1 MRLLSAVST
10 CIIFFGAAAVYAEQS
25 PATGTAPQA
34 AAPAAST
41 AAAPAEASG
50 PSGLVKAALDTVDQT
65 VGSLKMDKWKGGS
78 VKTEASGNISSI
90 QHDLHETLP
99 GLLAAA
105 DAAPNSVS
113 KLLPASGNIDALYDV
128 LLRVFDAARVS
139 APGDQAAQLQ
149 AALSSLE
156 KARHALDNRVQE
168 AAAAQEK
175 QLTDM
180 RAKLQAQA
188 TPMCP
193 AVPAAPACPAPA
205 PAKKTT
211 KKKAKPPAT
220 TPATPPTNPPATTP
234 KN

>member
-1 MRLLSAVST
+1 
-10 CIIFFGAAAVYAEQS
+10 
-25 PATGTAPQA
+25 
-34 AAPAAST
+34 
-41 AAAPAEASG
+41 
-50 PSGLVKAALDTVDQT
+50 
-65 VGSLKMDKWKGGS
+65 
-78 VKTEASGNISSI
+78 
-90 QHDLHETLP
+90 
-99 GLLAAA
+99 
-105 DAAPNSVS
+105 
-113 KLLPASGNIDALYDV
+113 
-128 LLRVFDAARVS
+128 
-139 APGDQAAQLQ
+139 LQ

-188 TPMCP
+188 APMCP

-205 PAKKTT
+205 PAKKKTT
-211 KKKAKPPAT
+211 KKAKPPAA